1 MPKLY
6 REDGSACKFDAIDAN
21 GFLRGFAT
29 LAKEGVYEYGDASG
43 KTWRELTP
51 LSTLTD
57 TKWLKSLKMS
67 PITLDHPSVGM
78 VDRKNF
84 KSLSVGTG
92 GSEFATDGSGISSEL
107 TIMDDAA
114 IAAAQSTHQEISL
127 GYYAQVEDRAGV
139 WNGQAYDRVQIA
151 RTANHIA
158 LVSAGRHGPDVRS
171 HFDAATVARQDGA
184 AIQVGKVTDQ
194 NVKLTD
200 QILDE
205 AIVDELKKALKDAAD
220 AAALATT
227 EKTRADAAEGKV
239 LALTAEV
246 ATLKADVAALPA
258 KIEQA
263 KADAA
268 AAAKARAQLDA
279 KACEMLG
286 KDFVCDG
293 KTDSEVKRA
302 MLESKG
308 IKIDASASMDKLDGA
323 LEAVAANVT
332 GGSTALDALA
342 AGMALR
348 GDNRATQDAEVA
360 KALQAQADFNDKF
373 K

>member
-6 REDGSACKFDAIDAN
+6 REDGSQAKFDALDAN

-29 LAKEGVYEYGDASG
+29 LAREGVYEYGDASG

-57 TKWLKSLKMS
+57 TKWLKSLKMA
-67 PITLDHPSVGM
+67 PITLDHPAVGM
-78 VDRKNF
+78 VDSKNV
-84 KSLSVGTG
+84 KQLQVGAG
-92 GSEFATDGSGISSEL
+92 GSEFATDGAGIASEL
-107 TIMDDAA
+107 TVMDDAA
-114 IAAAQSTHQEISL
+114 IVAAQSTHQEISL
-127 GYYAQVEDRAGV
+127 GYYAQVEDRAGI
-139 WNGQAYDRVQIA
+139 WNGQAYDRVQVA

-158 LVSAGRHGPDVRS
+158 LVPAGRHGPDVRS
-171 HFDAATVARQDGA
+171 HFDAAMASRQDGA
-184 AIQVGKVTDQ
+184 AIQVGKVTDETA
-194 NVKLTD
+194 KTD
-200 QILDE
+200 ETRDAMNLEQ
-205 AIVDELKKALKDAAD
+205 AL
-220 AAALATT
+220 AALTVANAATAT
-227 EKTRADAAEGKV
+227 EKSRADGEAGKV
-239 LALTAEV
+239 AALTAENT
-246 ATLKADVAALPA
+246 ALKADVAALPA

-268 AAAKARAQLDA
+268 VAAKARAQLDA
-279 KACEMLG
+279 KAFEMLG

-293 KTDSEVKRA
+293 KTDAEVKRA

-308 IKIDASASMDKLDGA
+308 IKADVAASVEFLDGA
-323 LEAVAANVT
+323 LLAVAANVT

-342 AGMALR
+342 AGLQSR

-360 KALQAQADFNDKF
+360 KALQAQAEFNAKF

>member
-6 REDGSACKFDAIDAN
+6 REDSCPARFDAIDGN

-67 PITLDHPSVGM
+67 PITLDHPVVGM
-78 VDRKNF
+78 VDRKNV
-84 KSLSVGTG
+84 KQLSVGSG

-107 TIMDDAA
+107 TVMDDAA
-114 IAAAQSTHQEISL
+114 IVAAQSTHQEISL

-139 WNGQAYDRVQIA
+139 WNGQAYDRVQVA

-158 LVSAGRHGPDVRS
+158 LVPAGRHGPDVRS
-171 HFDAATVARQDGA
+171 HFDAAMTARQDGA
-184 AIQVGKVTDQ
+184 AIQVGKVTDEPAKIT
-194 NVKLTD
+194 N
-200 QILDE
+200 E
-205 AIVDELKKALKDAAD
+205 AIVDELKKALAD
-220 AAALATT
+220 AAAAQAKADA
-227 EKTRADAAEGKV
+227 EKSRADAAEGKV
-239 LALTAEV
+239 AALTAENT
-246 ATLKADVAALPA
+246 ALKADVAELPA
-258 KIEQA
+258 KIDAA

-268 AAAKARAQLDA
+268 AAAKARATLDA

-293 KTDSEVKRA
+293 KTDAEVKRA

-308 IKIDASASMDKLDGA
+308 IKTDASASEIFLDGA
-323 LEAVAANVT
+323 LSAVAANVT
-332 GGSTALDALA
+332 GGATALDALT
-342 AGMALR
+342 AGLNLR

-360 KALQAQADFNDKF
+360 KDLQAQAEFNAKF

>member
-1 MPKLY
+1 MSKIY
-6 REDGSACKFDAIDAN
+6 REDGSTCKFDAVDAN

-29 LAKEGVYEYGDASG
+29 LAKEGVYEYGDATG

-67 PITLDHPSVGM
+67 PITLDHPAAGM
-78 VDRKNF
+78 VNRKNF

-139 WNGQAYDRVQIA
+139 WNGQAYDRVQVA

-158 LVSAGRHGPDVRS
+158 LVPAGRHGPDVRS
-171 HFDAATVARQDGA
+171 YFDAATVARQDGA
-184 AIQVGKVTDQ
+184 AIQVGK
-194 NVKLTD
+194 LTD
-200 QILDE
+200 ETAKITRSK
-205 AIVDELKKALKDAAD
+205 VDPELKQALKDAAD

-227 EKTRADAAEGKV
+227 EKARADAAEGKV

-246 ATLKADVAALPA
+246 TALKADVAALPA
-258 KIEQA
+258 KIDAA

-268 AAAKARAQLDA
+268 AAAKARATLDA
-279 KACEMLG
+279 KAVEMLG

-302 MLESKG
+302 MLDSKG
-308 IKIDASASMDKLDGA
+308 IKVDAATDERVLDGA
-323 LEAVAANVT
+323 LLAVAASVT

-342 AGMALR
+342 AGLALR
-348 GDNRATQDAEVA
+348 GDNRATVDADVA
-360 KALQAQADFNDKF
+360 KAIQAQADFNARF